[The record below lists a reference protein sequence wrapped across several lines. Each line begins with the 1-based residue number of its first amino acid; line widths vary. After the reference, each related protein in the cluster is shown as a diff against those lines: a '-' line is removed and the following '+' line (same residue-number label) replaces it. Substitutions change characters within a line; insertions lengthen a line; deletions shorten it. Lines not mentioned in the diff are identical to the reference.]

1 MPFSVLLYDAQ
12 EPRETVQSL
21 PRAGRGKSRG
31 PAGRGL
37 CNLDIVFC
45 IITKRYKFV
54 ISLSAI
60 VTAHALISFSR
71 VIMQH
76 DLQVRLN

>member
-12 EPRETVQSL
+12 EPRETGGVQPL

-37 CNLDIVFC
+37 CNLDVVFC
-45 IITKRYKFV
+45 FALYTKRYKFV
-54 ISLSAI
+54 IPKPI
-60 VTAHALISFSR
+60 GYRHCTCINQFS
-71 VIMQH
+71 
-76 DLQVRLN
+76 